1 MTRPYY
7 AGSPDFG
14 KIVAS
19 FNSPKYDE
27 LSVAAAA
34 GLSRLENERIKLL
47 AQTKGLQ
54 ELIGGQVAG
63 AKLKAAGQD
72 SYAESQTNNATKM
85 AVSEVLGSALGS
97 IKMPGSGSPAAPMK
111 VAPGWSGGD
120 TTGVSYD
127 DVLSMS
133 GDKDYTNT
141 IMNGGAME
149 WSSEWP

>member
-7 AGSPDFG
+7 AGSSDFG

-54 ELIGGQVAG
+54 ELIDGQVAG
-63 AKLKAAGQD
+63 AKRKATGQD
-72 SYAESQTNNATKM
+72 SYAKSQTNNAAKM
-85 AVSEVLGSALGS
+85 AFSEVVGSALGS
-97 IKMPGSGSPAAPMK
+97 IKMPGGN
-111 VAPGWSGGD
+111 
-120 TTGVSYD
+120 TG
-127 DVLSMS
+127 
-133 GDKDYTNT
+133 NT
-141 IMNGGAME
+141 EYGLGGGAGQGE
-149 WSSEWP
+149 LTAPLSTGDNALSLLDSFLKRD